1 MFNEVYNII
10 SCFILYS
17 SGFFISFLL
26 TGLIVYKKQL
36 DYKLIEKEE
45 EYERQM
51 IKRVELELFEEKF
64 KDEFHELCTIEL
76 SDEFKNSLK
85 DKVIEIDVPNNQ
97 LLMFYD
103 NYNES
108 FSYYT
113 KKSDV
118 LYKYLIV
125 ASRKYVIDNNCKI
138 LHYENDLLDISGQ
151 DISGQD
157 ISFDIIENCFSNAL
171 PNKVKKSIEKKTN
184 KYVRL
189 GIIDDYKKTKSTNN
203 ENNSKSIHFLD
214 YFLKTE

>member
-157 ISFDIIENCFSNAL
+157 TSFDIIENCFSNAL

-189 GIIDDYKKTKSTNN
+189 GIIDDYKKTESTNN